1 MLLKKE
7 TANLVIGIAMLVIAF
22 ATLMLKIIE
31 VARSKERRA
40 GAGWN
45 QSPNAENPGR
55 WNDRGSG
62 GGSHDQITA

>member
-31 VARSKERRA
+31 VARS
-40 GAGWN
+40 
-45 QSPNAENPGR
+45 
-55 WNDRGSG
+55 
-62 GGSHDQITA
+62 